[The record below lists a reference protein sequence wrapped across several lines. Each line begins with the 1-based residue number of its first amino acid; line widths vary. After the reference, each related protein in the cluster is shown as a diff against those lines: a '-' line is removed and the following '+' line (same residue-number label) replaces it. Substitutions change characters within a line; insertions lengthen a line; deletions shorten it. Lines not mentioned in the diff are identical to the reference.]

1 MKMNLETARKNTGR
15 RAGYAVRTRPRMHKP
30 KAAAVAG
37 GAKRFRRLNWDE
49 RVVQGDFVQNE
60 HRRFEPWE
68 GPGGFRADAFV
79 KPIYR
84 REIRRPATRRKSR

>member
-1 MKMNLETARKNTGR
+1 MKMNLETARNNTTR
-15 RAGYAVRTRPRMHKP
+15 RAGYTVRAKPRINKP
-30 KAAAVAG
+30 KAAAVAD

-60 HRRFEPWE
+60 QRRFELWE
-68 GPGGFRADAFV
+68 GPGGFRADMFV

-84 REIRRPATRRKSR
+84 RENRHPATRRKSR